1 VDEFEYLPADLL
13 EPALAEIA
21 RIDSVLIVHA
31 EDPSHLHE
39 AHGRSYDD
47 FVASRPPASETEAIA
62 HVIDAMRATG
72 ARAHILHVSA
82 ADSLDL
88 IRAARAE
95 GLPLTVETCPH
106 YLTLR
111 AEDVPAG
118 GTQFKCCPPIRDG
131 ANQDLLWDAV
141 LDGTFDAIVSDHSP
155 ATVDV
160 KSVGDGDFGLSWGG
174 IAGLQ
179 LGFSV
184 VWTEARRRG
193 LPLDAILP
201 LFTTGPAR
209 VASLGAGVIEAGVP
223 AHLVAFAPDEERVV
237 DVRTLEHKNPVSPYD
252 GATVAGVART
262 VWLRGEAIVDHGA
275 ISLPGTGHPVLPEPA
290 RA

>member
-1 VDEFEYLPADLL
+1 
-13 EPALAEIA
+13 
-21 RIDSVLIVHA
+21 
-31 EDPSHLHE
+31 
-39 AHGRSYDD
+39 
-47 FVASRPPASETEAIA
+47 
-62 HVIDAMRATG
+62 M
-72 ARAHILHVSA
+72 
-82 ADSLDL
+82 
-88 IRAARAE
+88 
-95 GLPLTVETCPH
+95 
-106 YLTLR
+106 
-111 AEDVPAG
+111 
-118 GTQFKCCPPIRDG
+118 
-131 ANQDLLWDAV
+131 

-179 LGFSV
+179 LGFAV

-201 LFTTGPAR
+201 LFTTGPAQ
-209 VASLGAGVIEAGVP
+209 VAGLRAGVLAADAP
-223 AHLVAFAPDEERVV
+223 AHLVAFAPQEERVV

-262 VWLRGEAIVDHGA
+262 VWLHGERVVEDGA
-275 ISLPGTGHPVLPEPA
+275 VSRPGTGRALLPRPA